1 MFPKTC
7 AIGEYVYDDYPEH
20 GNESEYVY
28 EEEHKAPDSRNAT
41 NNDGEYVYDEGEYVL
56 EKKSRTTYPNPTKG
70 STPETKKPGHRKGDP
85 DIYDELDYE
94 LSPRVEV
101 GIERREVNQDKT
113 ILKDS
118 TKTDIG
124 SKKKKIIIGSVV
136 GVCLVAAI
144 FGTFYFGVVVGSR
157 GRYDFMIFLLLAEN
171 LLYHL
176 NQ

>member
-85 DIYDELDYE
+85 DLYDELDYE
-94 LSPRVEV
+94 LSPRLEVEMQK
-101 GIERREVNQDKT
+101 REVNNDKT
-113 ILKDS
+113 HLKDS
-118 TKTDIG
+118 NKKDGNSKKTKT
-124 SKKKKIIIGSVV
+124 IIVPV
-136 GVCLVAAI
+136 LGVSLVAAI
-144 FGTFYFGVVVGSR
+144 FVILYLGGLFGSQ
-157 GRYDFMIFLLLAEN
+157 GRYYFLCF
-171 LLYHL
+171 
-176 NQ
+176 